1 MSGRRVGAI
10 TKRILQQFRRDHR
23 TLGLLFGAPLVILAL
38 LGYLLRGGG
47 DVPKM
52 GIVNLDSGP
61 LGGIVASTLE
71 SSKTVSASSMSPTDA
86 NGRLRS
92 GDIAGYVLLPSNF
105 SAKAQQS
112 RLIAPEI
119 HLEGSQP
126 GLSQSILQ
134 AVSQSFVGLA
144 GQAGGIQFMPRISFL
159 YGGPSFDTLD
169 YFGAAFIGLVVFFLV
184 FVITA
189 VAFLRERGQGTLER
203 LMASPLRRAEI
214 VLGYMLGFTV
224 LALVQ
229 SAEVLAF
236 SLLVLHV
243 HNVGN
248 VALIFVL
255 EALMA
260 IAAVNLGIFLSMF
273 ARTEF
278 QAVQFIPLV
287 IVPQVLLAGI
297 IFPIST
303 EPGPLQALSRVL
315 PLTYAV
321 EGLRNIMIKGAD
333 LTWSSLQL
341 DLGVVLGNSC
351 ELKNC
356 IVFDEAQIPHFNYVG
371 DSILGHKTHLGAG
384 VKVSN
389 IKLDRT
395 NVTVEIDGNP
405 FDTGLRK
412 FGAVLGDGSQIGCN
426 AVLNP
431 GSILG
436 RGAIIYPNVNW
447 RGILPANMIAKNKAA
462 VEVVVRRPK
471 SPG

>member
-1 MSGRRVGAI
+1 MSASRVRAI
-10 TKRILQQFRRDHR
+10 TQRLLHQFRRDRR
-23 TLGLLFGAPLVILAL
+23 TLALLFGAPLVILAI

-52 GIVNLDSGP
+52 GVVNLDGGG
-61 LGGIVASTLE
+61 LGSVVASALE
-71 SSKTVSASSMSPTDA
+71 SSKAVSASRMSEADA
-86 NGRLRS
+86 EARMRS
-92 GDIAGYVLLPSNF
+92 GDIAGYVLLPSDF
-105 SAKAQQS
+105 SVQAQQH
-112 RLIAPEI
+112 RIIAPEV

-126 GLSQSILQ
+126 GLSSSIGQ
-134 AVSQSFVGLA
+134 AVSQSFVALA
-144 GQAGGIQFMPRISFL
+144 GQSGGIQFTPRFIYL

-248 VALIFVL
+248 VALIFLL

-278 QAVQFIPLV
+278 PAVQFIPLV

-341 DLGVVLGNSC
+341 DVGVVLGFC
-351 ELKNC
+351 V
-356 IVFDEAQIPHFNYVG
+356 IV
-371 DSILGHKTHLGAG
+371 ILAGAA
-384 VKVSN
+384 
-389 IKLDRT
+389 T
-395 NVTVEIDGNP
+395 
-405 FDTGLRK
+405 LR
-412 FGAVLGDGSQIGCN
+412 
-426 AVLNP
+426 
-431 GSILG
+431 
-436 RGAIIYPNVNW
+436 R
-447 RGILPANMIAKNKAA
+447 RIA
-462 VEVVVRRPK
+462 
-471 SPG
+471 